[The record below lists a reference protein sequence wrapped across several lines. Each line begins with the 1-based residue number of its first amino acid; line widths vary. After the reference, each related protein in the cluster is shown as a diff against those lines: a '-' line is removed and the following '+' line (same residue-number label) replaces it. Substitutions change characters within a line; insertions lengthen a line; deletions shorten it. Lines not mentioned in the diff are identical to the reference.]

1 MGLYFAGSL
10 APADA
15 TTLTI
20 ATGVVTVTQVKH
32 IIKAETGTTDTL
44 VTITVD
50 SSIAAGYEGIL
61 ILEAYTGHTITFDDG
76 AGNFTSGNNA
86 DLILEGDAR
95 LVLCDKGGTWYPL
108 NNIAQVS
115 AFTITNWNEDVALD
129 CDSTSDGELADV
141 LGTLIKELI
150 AAGVI
155 AGTVS
160 A

>member
-1 MGLYFAGSL
+1 MLEFNGSL
-10 APADA
+10 ALAEA

-20 ATGVVTVTQVKH
+20 ATGVVTVNQVKH
-32 IIKAETGTTDTL
+32 IIAAESGTTDDL

-50 SSIAAGYEGIL
+50 SSIGAGYEGIL
-61 ILEAYTGHTITFDDG
+61 ILQADTGDTITLKDG
-76 AGNFTSGNNA
+76 DGNFTSGNNA

-95 LVLCDKGGTWYPL
+95 VVLEYSGSSWIPL